1 MFELL
6 FIVFVIWIAV
16 ISYNEHVNST
26 KLESEKQKFN
36 KISESI
42 KQSGIASRESYLRKA
57 QRDNLEELA
66 VIVRE
71 KLNGFKMDIPPRLY
85 QNALDSINTIVDNI
99 EFDRLHE
106 LYKILVNTRK
116 NLVFEELNKFFEW
129 GYIQ

>member
-6 FIVFVIWIAV
+6 CIVFIISVAV
-16 ISYNEHVNST
+16 IAYHEVNST
-26 KLESEKQKFN
+26 KLEDEKQKFN
-36 KISESI
+36 KILESI
-42 KQSGIASRESYLRKA
+42 RQSGIASRESYLQKA

-66 VIVRE
+66 IIVRE
-71 KLNGFKMDIPPRLY
+71 KLNDFKMDIPPRLY

-99 EFDRLHE
+99 EFNRLHE

-116 NLVFEELNKFFEW
+116 NLVFQELNNFFAW